1 MQQRGGTGLGLSL
14 AETLVRAHHG
24 SISVTSRLGK
34 GSSFT
39 FVVPLVQVTFARV
52 VSRVFSRVS

>member
-39 FVVPLVQVTFARV
+39 FVVPLIQVKVAC
-52 VSRVFSRVS
+52 VFSSVFSYAS